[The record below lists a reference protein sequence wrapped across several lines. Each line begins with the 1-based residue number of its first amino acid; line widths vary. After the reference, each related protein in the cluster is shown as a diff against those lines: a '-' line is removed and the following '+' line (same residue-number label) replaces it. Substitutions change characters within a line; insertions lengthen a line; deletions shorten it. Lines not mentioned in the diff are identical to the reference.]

1 MELLIASII
10 QGALAFFIKGGFFM
24 IILLIVS
31 VAAGTVIVLRGNALR
46 ERSIIPPVLAAE
58 IESLQPGDDLDKLER
73 LITRYP
79 SSLGRVLSTLIQH
92 LTWSRAEA
100 VEAVQTKA
108 RHEVARLESGLVIL
122 EITTGIAP
130 LLGLLGTL
138 SGLVGIFAGIG
149 TDPVAVARGIAEA
162 LNTTI
167 VGLAVAVPS
176 LITYNYFQR
185 RIEVMAVEMESLV
198 ADLVVKCYPPG
209 ETPVVE
215 AVSMRFYSRKRRAP
229 SIIIVSFIDILAIL
243 LIFFIVTTTF
253 RKNQPQLQINLPES
267 KTAEQAPAEKD
278 EPAVLRIKSAEQ
290 ITLDE
295 KPVTLD
301 TLAEALKTLRAQT
314 PSRPIA
320 MQADREA
327 PFGVV
332 VRCLGR
338 SQRRGHQEHPRLH
351 PTRGAEMRLW
361 LRG

>member
-1 MELLIASII
+1 MELFFASIL
-10 QGALAFFIKGGFFM
+10 QNTLTFFINGGFFM
-24 IILLIVS
+24 GILLVVS
-31 VAAGTVIVLRGNALR
+31 IAAGTVIVLRGTALR
-46 ERSIIPPVLAAE
+46 EKSIIPPALAAE

-73 LITRYP
+73 LIARYP
-79 SSLGRVLSTLIQH
+79 SSLGRVLSILIRH
-92 LTWSRAEA
+92 LGWSRAEA

-108 RHEVARLESGLVIL
+108 RHEVARLESGLIIL

-215 AVSMRFYSRKRRAP
+215 S
-229 SIIIVSFIDILAIL
+229 
-243 LIFFIVTTTF
+243 
-253 RKNQPQLQINLPES
+253 
-267 KTAEQAPAEKD
+267 
-278 EPAVLRIKSAEQ
+278 
-290 ITLDE
+290 
-295 KPVTLD
+295 
-301 TLAEALKTLRAQT
+301 
-314 PSRPIA
+314 
-320 MQADREA
+320 
-327 PFGVV
+327 
-332 VRCLGR
+332 VR
-338 SQRRGHQEHPRLH
+338 
-351 PTRGAEMRLW
+351 
-361 LRG
+361 